1 MTQAN
6 GHAPPV
12 QINPQQAAAYALQFI
27 ADVAHTRA
35 QREQYDIAV
44 SLLQAIIQ
52 GQVQLVSGGQQPH
65 AEAPAVP
72 VSEH

>member
-1 MTQAN
+1 MKN
-6 GHAPPV
+6 GHDKDQPIQV
-12 QINPQQAAAYALQFI
+12 NPQQAAAYALQFI
-27 ADVAHTRA
+27 ADVPHTRA

-52 GQVQLVSGGQQPH
+52 GQVQLVSAGQQPN
-65 AEAPAVP
+65 AEAAPAP

>member
-1 MTQAN
+1 MTQTN

-12 QINPQQAAAYALQFI
+12 QQINPQQAAAFALQFI
-27 ADVAHTRA
+27 ADVPHTRA

-52 GQVQLVSGGQQPH
+52 GQVQLMPVPQTGAQVP
-65 AEAPAVP
+65 APVT
-72 VSEH
+72 EQ